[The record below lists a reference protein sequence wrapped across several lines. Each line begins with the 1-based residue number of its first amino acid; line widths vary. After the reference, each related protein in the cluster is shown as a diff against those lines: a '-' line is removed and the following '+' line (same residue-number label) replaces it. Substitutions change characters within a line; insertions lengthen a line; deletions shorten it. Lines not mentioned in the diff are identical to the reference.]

1 MALSC
6 NDERRWLG
14 EEEKRKVPIAE
25 TGETFMSIRNF
36 DALFRPKSIALIG
49 ASNRPHSVGA
59 VVADNLFTSGFKGP
73 VMPVNPHETAIRS
86 TLNYRSVADLPT
98 APDLA
103 LETSQLPVQGCVD
116 RLLEL
121 LKERGVL

>member
-1 MALSC
+1 
-6 NDERRWLG
+6 
-14 EEEKRKVPIAE
+14 
-25 TGETFMSIRNF
+25 MSIRNF

-59 VVADNLFTSGFKGP
+59 VVADNLFASGFNGP

-103 LETSQLPVQGCVD
+103 VIATPAPGVPKIIEELGQKGCRAAVVITAGFGEGKSGHCI
-116 RLLEL
+116 RPCST
-121 LKERGVL
+121 RRARI